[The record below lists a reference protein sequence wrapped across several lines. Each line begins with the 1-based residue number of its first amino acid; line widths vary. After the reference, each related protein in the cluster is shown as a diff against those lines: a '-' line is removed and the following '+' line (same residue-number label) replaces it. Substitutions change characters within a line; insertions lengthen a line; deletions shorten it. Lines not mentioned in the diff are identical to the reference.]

1 MLHLFFVVFWQA
13 YGIYRIQTSK
23 KKKGKEIGEANI
35 RHSWFSMVWHPKAE
49 PQENTS
55 APPDLHQTVTTIT
68 GLPKKKIND
77 NYLCAHGMCSCS
89 CNNFMDAAIITLSSS
104 TPPDT
109 CRTCKTAFSIFY
121 LLKEL
126 LRDKHRQKEKESV
139 SVRKDKINKERNT
152 DKTHVGYTHTHTHT
166 HVRAH
171 TYACTRTHIYT
182 KQAKERCGQDC
193 CESKKKRRPVAMV
206 LGENRHMKQKNR
218 LHMCKLAI
226 QTSLL
231 IPWVH
236 HSMAT
241 AMGQWYCNKKK

>member
-1 MLHLFFVVFWQA
+1 MLHFFFSILASVR
-13 YGIYRIQTSK
+13 YRSYSDKQKKK
-23 KKKGKEIGEANI
+23 KKKGKDIGEAI

-68 GLPKKKIND
+68 GLPKKKND

-126 LRDKHRQKEKESV
+126 LRDKHRQKEKEKCS
-139 SVRKDKINKERNT
+139 
-152 DKTHVGYTHTHTHT
+152 
-166 HVRAH
+166 
-171 TYACTRTHIYT
+171 CT
-182 KQAKERCGQDC
+182 KG
-193 CESKKKRRPVAMV
+193 
-206 LGENRHMKQKNR
+206 
-218 LHMCKLAI
+218 
-226 QTSLL
+226 
-231 IPWVH
+231 
-236 HSMAT
+236 
-241 AMGQWYCNKKK
+241 